1 MESSWQYLVKSFFF
15 SLPLSL
21 FSLLFLRFV
30 KQLLPFLYLLVIFMT
45 ILPAKAQVGFPYCET
60 FQTPST
66 QATTIF
72 GGNAQLTQGVLRLTS
87 NVTDQRGYVYL
98 DIPFPSTYGLKA
110 EFEYFSYGGTG
121 WGPGVD
127 PGDGFSVFLFD
138 AATQVFNVGGFGGS
152 LGYGPGGQKPGLS
165 NAYLGIGFDE
175 YGGFGTSQEGRNGGF
190 PNQPA
195 SQLAPNSI
203 VVRGPGKLFTGYP
216 FVMGKRTMQGGLN
229 GMNPADR
236 FPISSGGLNTP
247 RITDLNQPGYRK
259 VFLEL
264 QPNLTGPGFFLTLK
278 MEVTTQPNQP
288 RPVTIFARQP
298 YFFPAPKNLKI
309 GFAASTGASTN
320 FHEIRNL
327 IVEVAADEALKD
339 PEGVDFTDKASCA
352 GQINQFYITDEEVR
366 LPNQNSSIRCLQFYT
381 SLDDIEEES
390 EDRCTQARCLE
401 QNRVLTVP
409 QGVFQASDQEGGF
422 TFLPNES
429 FIDQEVTV
437 YYTITDSYG
446 KTSKGNA
453 MTLLIKESPDP
464 IALKVRGAAQAQSEV
479 VLCEGAAVTLVGEGN
494 EVYFRFEWMKDGVL
508 IPGADRQELVV
519 DALGVYEVIGYNRKN
534 CPAISN
540 KTEVKWV
547 VYPELQLSKPIVGC
561 LVGQKLDVGS
571 FISGFDAQRYDY
583 KLVGEGLDL
592 ENEELKEVS
601 TSGQFELQVKPKGF
615 SCYSDPFTVEIF
627 IQEIPLEVN
636 FDFGVLG
643 SGIKDDA
650 GGGIFPD
657 DVIQFTN
664 LSEDRLVTWKW
675 DFGDATSAT
684 EKDPTHTFGKKGEF
698 EVVLEGV
705 DRYGCK
711 NSFSQKVSIT
721 RSYRLMVPNAFTPTR
736 GENMTFVPKYKG
748 IAQMELSI
756 FNNWGELIYR
766 SSDLK
771 NGGWDGTV
779 NGVLQEVGF
788 YFYSLVGKAADGEKV
803 ESNGKFRL
811 IR

>member
-1 MESSWQYLVKSFFF
+1 M
-15 SLPLSL
+15 
-21 FSLLFLRFV
+21 
-30 KQLLPFLYLLVIFMT
+30 
-45 ILPAKAQVGFPYCET
+45 AQIGFPYCES
-60 FQTPST
+60 FQTPGT

-72 GGNAQLTQGVLRLTS
+72 GGKAQLTSGVLRLTS
-87 NVTDQRGYVYL
+87 NVTDQRGHVYL
-98 DIPFPSTYGLKA
+98 NIPFPSTYGLKA

-138 AATQVFNVGGFGGS
+138 AATPVFNAGGFGGS
-152 LGYGPGGQKPGLS
+152 LGYGPRGQEPGLS

-175 YGGFGTSQEGRNGGF
+175 YGGFGTTAGGLNGSF

-195 SQLAPNSI
+195 TQLVPNSI
-203 VVRGPGKLFTGYP
+203 VVRGPGNLFTGYP
-216 FVMGKRTMQGGLN
+216 FVMGKRTMQDGLN
-229 GMNPADR
+229 GLSPADQ

-264 QPNLTGPGFFLTLK
+264 QPNVGGPGFFLTLR
-278 MEVTTQPNQP
+278 MQVTTQANQP
-288 RPVTIFARQP
+288 RMVTIFERP
-298 YFFPAPKNLKI
+298 YFFQAPTSLKI
-309 GFAASTGASTN
+309 GFAASTGGSTN

-327 IVEVAADEALKD
+327 IVEVAADDALKD

-352 GQINQFYITDEEVR
+352 GQLNQFYITDEEVL
-366 LPNQNSSIRCLQFYT
+366 LPNENSSIRCLQFYA

-390 EDRCTQARCLE
+390 GDLCTQARCLE
-401 QNRVLTVP
+401 QNRVLIVP

-464 IALKVRGAAQAQSEV
+464 IALKVSGAVEAQNEV
-479 VLCEGAAVTLVGEGN
+479 VICEGAAVTLVGEGN
-494 EVYFRFEWMKDGVL
+494 EAYFRFEWMKDGVL
-508 IPGADRQELVV
+508 IPGADSQELVV
-519 DALGVYEVIGYNRKN
+519 DALGVYEVIGYNRKG

-547 VYPELQLSKPIVGC
+547 TYPELQLSRPIVGC
-561 LVGQKLDVGS
+561 LIGQSLDVGS

-583 KLVGEGLDL
+583 RLVGEGLDL
-592 ENEELKEVS
+592 ENEELKKVS

-615 SCYSDPFTVEIF
+615 TCYSDPFPVEIY
-627 IQEIPLEVN
+627 IQEIPLAVN

-664 LSEDRLVTWKW
+664 LSEDRLITWEW
-675 DFGDATSAT
+675 DFGDATSSA
-684 EKDPTHTFGKKGEF
+684 EKEPTHTFGKKGEF
-698 EVVLEGV
+698 EVVLVGV

-721 RSYRLMVPNAFTPTR
+721 KSYRMMVPNAFTPTR
-736 GENMTFVPKYKG
+736 GENKTFVPKYKG
-748 IAQMELSI
+748 IAQMELSV
-756 FNNWGELIYR
+756 FNQWGELIYR

-788 YFYSLVGKAADGEKV
+788 YFYSLVGKATDGEKV